1 MGVRGSQRRGK
12 FTRRG
17 RFTWADLIAIGL
29 GLLAA
34 IAGIVVLATVHGI
47 VASIVG
53 VGLLGLAGIAFVA
66 LAFLLVGESE
76 DRDYRD
82 GVL

>member
-1 MGVRGSQRRGK
+1 MGVRGSQRRG
-12 FTRRG
+12 RL
-17 RFTWADLIAIGL
+17 TWADSVAIGL

-34 IAGIVVLATVHGI
+34 IAGIVVLAIGHGT

-53 VGLLGLAGIAFVA
+53 VALLGLAGIAFVA

-82 GVL
+82 GAL